1 MLKIKFTKHQVTFLA
16 GALFASSVVAAPI
29 VKDETAVL
37 TNRTGELSRHYTPYE
52 PIVIQHS
59 ASPSGLFNAGMMFL
73 TEQIERNSHPD
84 ARARPTVITS
94 FADLNNLGET
104 SNLGRLMGEHFMHQL
119 QIRGWNVTDVRMTR
133 ELIINEDGEF
143 SLSRELKR
151 LRGSYSAANVVTG
164 TYTVTM
170 DGVLISVRV
179 LDLASGQVVSTAQ
192 TRFLRDKFISSL
204 VDKPRPA
211 PVVQLTR

>member
-1 MLKIKFTKHQVTFLA
+1 MSKKEFTKQTVISVVTGLVA
-16 GALFASSVVAAPI
+16 WSAVAAPI
-29 VKDETAVL
+29 VKDETAIL
-37 TNRTGELSRHYTPYE
+37 TNRTGDLTRHYTPYE

-59 ASPSGLFNAGMMFL
+59 TSPSGVFNAGMMFL

-84 ARARPTVITS
+84 ARVRPTVITS
-94 FADLNNLGET
+94 FANLSDLGET
-104 SNLGRLMGEHFMHQL
+104 SHLGRLMGEHFMHQL

-133 ELIINEDGEF
+133 ELIINEEGEF

-170 DGVLISVRV
+170 DGVLINVRV

>member
-1 MLKIKFTKHQVTFLA
+1 MKDKLKKLPLA
-16 GALFASSVVAAPI
+16 VALTAGLLGVVQAAPV
-29 VKDETAVL
+29 VKDESAILATRDGVITRRTTA
-37 TNRTGELSRHYTPYE
+37 YE
-52 PIVIQHS
+52 PIVVQHS
-59 ASPSGLFNAGMMFL
+59 STPSGLFNAGMMFL
-73 TEQIERNSHPD
+73 TEQIERNAHPD
-84 ARARPTVITS
+84 ARVRPTVITS

-133 ELIINEDGEF
+133 DLIINEEGEF

-170 DGVLISVRV
+170 DGVLINVRV

-192 TRFLRDKFISSL
+192 TRFLRDKFVSSL